1 MLAPRRFLPSTALLC
16 AFEAAARM
24 SSFTRAAEELN
35 LTQSAVSR
43 QIKALEE
50 QVGVALF
57 VRERQTVGLTLAGEN
72 YARDVREALQ
82 IIGNASMTLRTNP
95 DGGTLNL
102 AILPTFGTRWLAPR
116 LPDFLQGNPG
126 VTVNLTTRLR
136 PFDFA
141 SEPMDAAIHFGQLN
155 WPDTDATFLHDET
168 VVPTCSPDFL
178 EQYDIRSP
186 VDLLKAPILHLATRP
201 RAWERWLQAQG
212 IDNEKIPGMVFD
224 QFATVAQAVVHGIGV
239 ALLPHFL
246 IENELNDGTLV
257 PALNLPVRSVGA
269 YHLVWPKSRSNYPPL
284 KSFRV
289 WIEEQARDQVSG

>member
-1 MLAPRRFLPSTALLC
+1 MLSPRRFLPSTALLC
-16 AFEAAARM
+16 AFEAAART

-50 QVGVALF
+50 QIGVALF
-57 VRERQTVGLTLAGEN
+57 MRERQKVNLTLAGET

-82 IIGNASMTLRTNP
+82 MIANASMTLRTNP
-95 DGGTLNL
+95 DGGALNL

-116 LPDFLQGNPG
+116 LPDFLKDNPG

-136 PFDFA
+136 PFDF
-141 SEPMDAAIHFGQLN
+141 STEPQDAAIHFGQHN
-155 WPDTDATFLHDET
+155 WPDTDAMFLHDET
-168 VVPTCSPDFL
+168 VVPTCSPDLL
-178 EQYDIRSP
+178 EHYDIQTP

-201 RAWERWLQAQG
+201 KAWERWLHVQG
-212 IDNEKIPGMVFD
+212 IDGEKVPGMVFD
-224 QFATVAQAVVHGIGV
+224 QFATVAQAVVHGIGI

-246 IENELNDGTLV
+246 IENELSEGTLV

-269 YHLVWPKSRSNYPPL
+269 YHLVWPKSRSTYPPL
-284 KSFRV
+284 KSFRD
-289 WIEEQARDQVSG
+289 WIGGQAEA